1 MKEVAK
7 ELRMSVQNGFEN
19 FQNLHWP
26 PSFDYLSNSDILPEK
41 LTNFLNI
48 LLAGKTSGL
57 STQKNRIISSI
68 GQDIC
73 RSITNSQWKL
83 PKHILLCMTLRHL
96 FRSKELLTLLNR
108 FGHCEGHSF
117 SLELETTVARAV
129 ESSSSLVSS
138 QIIRRPLGPS
148 VFHSE
153 FDNFDQFVN
162 DLSGKGSVHTAH
174 GIMLQEVTTTQEESS
189 YQTPQVP
196 KD

>member
-1 MKEVAK
+1 M
-7 ELRMSVQNGFEN
+7 
-19 FQNLHWP
+19 
-26 PSFDYLSNSDILPEK
+26 
-41 LTNFLNI
+41 
-48 LLAGKTSGL
+48 
-57 STQKNRIISSI
+57 
-68 GQDIC
+68 
-73 RSITNSQWKL
+73 
-83 PKHILLCMTLRHL
+83 
-96 FRSKELLTLLNR
+96 NR

-117 SLELETTVARAV
+117 SLELETAIARAV

-174 GIMLQEVTTTQEESS
+174 GIMLQEVTNTQEDSS

-196 KD
+196 KDKSRSLVTTVPELLEECYVSQRESPSLTIHRKTLPSSEHANRNAEKKDTAWLFLRTFKTQDQVIPGWGGFVSQAGGSPERLTSLDYYPVIYHPIIEYSTVQECL